1 MLGRETAKA
10 VQLTCIDPTWVTS
23 ASTIPPAPYASH
35 ITHYTSRVTHHT
47 LVDFS
52 FRNSRLSRLHSSR
65 AVTNMLYL
73 RLIASSMYQYNS
85 RLLPSFPLG
94 RSCRKLNSNGSYY
107 LQF

>member
-1 MLGRETAKA
+1 MHRPNLGHFYTHNTACT
-10 VQLTCIDPTWVTS
+10 LCISHHT
-23 ASTIPPAPYASH
+23 SH
-35 ITHYTSRVTHHT
+35 ITHHT

>member
-1 MLGRETAKA
+1 MLGWCEK
-10 VQLTCIDPTWVTS
+10 QLHKVACIDLTWVTS
-23 ASTIPPAPYASH
+23 TPTIPPAPYASH
-35 ITHYTSRVTHHT
+35 ITHHTSHITHHT